1 MENEKLQI
9 NLAPGMD
16 KAEIT
21 IREVTKVN
29 ELDVKAPIKI
39 DLTGVIGAPVEFL
52 KHRLL
57 DPKTQIDAMRSH
69 VLVCREKLTIALIF
83 NEDDEYNHGKVTG
96 ILEQHPKF
104 KEFGINTG
112 KNWDSNELGQ
122 FCKMHRAFFVD
133 TTENMDLVTKLKSFE
148 AKVTS
153 IIEKERKE
161 SGDFKDNYSGV
172 VTSNLPG
179 TFRLSIPL
187 FKGRAKEIIEVEF
200 YASVDGRTV
209 KLQLYSPGACQALE
223 DIRDAVIDEQIA
235 AFRDLCPAI
244 PIIEQ

>member
-9 NLAPGMD
+9 NMAPGME
-16 KAEIT
+16 KAEVIF
-21 IREVTKVN
+21 REVESVN
-29 ELDVKAPIKI
+29 ELPIKAPIKI

-52 KHRLL
+52 KMRLS
-57 DPKTQIDAMRSH
+57 DTKQINPSRCH
-69 VLVCREKLTIALIF
+69 VLVSREKLTIALIF
-83 NEDDEYNHGKVTG
+83 NEDDEYNHGKVVG
-96 ILEQHPKF
+96 VLEQHPKF

-112 KNWDSNELGQ
+112 KCWDSNELGQ
-122 FCKMHRAFFVD
+122 FCKMHRAFFI
-133 TTENMDLVTKLKSFE
+133 TPTENMDLVTKLKSFE

-153 IIEKERKE
+153 LIEKEKKE

-179 TFRLSIPL
+179 AFKLSIPL
-187 FKGRAKEIIEVEF
+187 FKGRPKEEIEVEF

-223 DIRDAVIDEQIA
+223 DLRDEVIDTQIK
-235 AFRDLCPAI
+235 AI
-244 PIIEQ
+244 KELSPTIPVIEQ